1 MRTAVLFA
9 SLVVVTL
16 LGVLTISVIVSQGL
30 DPLTVISL
38 LILGMLAIGLYGAV
52 REDEDDHGAD

>member
-1 MRTAVLFA
+1 MRSAVLFA

-16 LGVLTISVIVSQGL
+16 LGVLTISVIAQQGL

-38 LILGMLAIGLYGAV
+38 LILGMLAVGLYGAV
-52 REDEDDHGAD
+52 REDDEDHGGD